1 MILSHVFSYIRF
13 CGLNIVKIYDVF
25 KNKRLYLYIFFYFCM
40 YRTIVTD
47 IMDQVIL
54 NKLEKEFPDSED
66 IIQVYNE
73 WGDSEYLQELFTALD
88 RYEPDWNKEKELG
101 SWAAEFILDLLEEQ
115 EDELK
120 EMTKEQRLERFD
132 DLLDDRYEDFRSG
145 HQFARINNINL
156 YLQEDEDLD
165 ATLAEEDEK
174 VTFPVI
180 R

>member
-1 MILSHVFSYIRF
+1 M
-13 CGLNIVKIYDVF
+13 N
-25 KNKRLYLYIFFYFCM
+25 
-40 YRTIVTD
+40 
-47 IMDQVIL
+47 QVIID
-54 NKLEKEFPDSED
+54 EITREFPDSED
-66 IIQVYNE
+66 IIQVYSE
-73 WGDSEYLQELFTALD
+73 WGSSEYLQELFTALD

-115 EDELK
+115 EEELK
-120 EMTKEQRLERFD
+120 GMTEEQRLERWD
-132 DLLDDRYEDFRSG
+132 ELLDDRYEDFRSG

-165 ATLAEEDEK
+165 AVLAEEDEK